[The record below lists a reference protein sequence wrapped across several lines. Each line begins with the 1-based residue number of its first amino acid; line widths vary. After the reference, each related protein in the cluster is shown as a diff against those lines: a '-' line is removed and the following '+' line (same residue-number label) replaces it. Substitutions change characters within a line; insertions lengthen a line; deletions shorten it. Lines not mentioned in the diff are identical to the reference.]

1 MKASAICTA
10 VLACGVVISGG
21 ASAQGVKN
29 GNATV
34 ICEYSHT
41 LADDPIV
48 YPGKPGV
55 AMWHDFLGNTTA
67 NAHSTPDSVHAEN
80 YTACENAADT
90 TAYWAPA
97 LKLPDGTVV
106 PPKYQKTY
114 YTNQAL
120 PSERHVRVQPFPY
133 GIRMLAGDHDGK
145 LPNPRISFLCTGR
158 GYTSTIPTNCV
169 PDPVK
174 GTQFNI
180 GVSFPTCWDGRNLS
194 PVKGIVENVVYPNN
208 QGDCPA
214 THPVH
219 LPLVNFNLAYM
230 LGQVSDLSDVQLS
243 MDPTLDEH
251 GRVIARNWGTL
262 YTAHADFFNGWRE
275 EAARYM
281 ADFCL
286 NGGRICD
293 KSVPYGYSEA
303 IGDAT
308 VRGGDTAHKNFGKD
322 LSLYAQRA
330 TATEPEAMIYMKFR
344 IPQGAGNIPPHY
356 KADYKLRIYGG
367 NTTDTSA
374 RIINAYSVLTDW
386 TEDTITASN
395 APACKDTGADM
406 YLDNVLQYRSFTVTK
421 AINEAIAAGKDTI
434 AFCIRGD
441 GDGIIWTFGSRDT
454 DNPPLQLLMSLSP
467 LPY

>member
-10 VLACGVVISGG
+10 VLACGVVITGG

-80 YTACENAADT
+80 DTTCENAADT

-120 PSERHVRVQPFPY
+120 PSERHVRVQ
-133 GIRMLAGDHDGK
+133 
-145 LPNPRISFLCTGR
+145 
-158 GYTSTIPTNCV
+158 
-169 PDPVK
+169 
-174 GTQFNI
+174 
-180 GVSFPTCWDGRNLS
+180 SFP
-194 PVKGIVENVVYPNN
+194 
-208 QGDCPA
+208 
-214 THPVH
+214 
-219 LPLVNFNLAYM
+219 
-230 LGQVSDLSDVQLS
+230 
-243 MDPTLDEH
+243 
-251 GRVIARNWGTL
+251 
-262 YTAHADFFNGWRE
+262 
-275 EAARYM
+275 
-281 ADFCL
+281 
-286 NGGRICD
+286 
-293 KSVPYGYSEA
+293 
-303 IGDAT
+303 
-308 VRGGDTAHKNFGKD
+308 
-322 LSLYAQRA
+322 
-330 TATEPEAMIYMKFR
+330 
-344 IPQGAGNIPPHY
+344 
-356 KADYKLRIYGG
+356 
-367 NTTDTSA
+367 
-374 RIINAYSVLTDW
+374 
-386 TEDTITASN
+386 
-395 APACKDTGADM
+395 
-406 YLDNVLQYRSFTVTK
+406 LDNVLQYRSFTVTN
-421 AINEAIAAGKDTI
+421 AINEAIAAGKDAI

-441 GDGIIWTFGSRDT
+441 GAGIIWTFGSRDT